1 MQGWSAR
8 FGDTLVGCLWGK
20 RGEAERPGKE
30 NLEICFWSMCDEK
43 GEHKWELCIWEELE
57 LLRGE
62 MMRFFCLLVCFRL
75 EGNVLFGS
83 LGNTSE
89 EFLDMPV

>member
-8 FGDTLVGCLWGK
+8 FGHTLVGYLSGRRVK
-20 RGEAERPGKE
+20 AERTGKE

-43 GEHKWELCIWEELE
+43 GEHEWELCIWEELE

-62 MMRFFCLLVCFRL
+62 MMSFLVCLF
-75 EGNVLFGS
+75 VLDLREMCSDHWAILQRSF
-83 LGNTSE
+83 
-89 EFLDMPV
+89 

>member
-1 MQGWSAR
+1 MQDLGIR
-8 FGDTLVGCLWGK
+8 LVGCLWGK

-62 MMRFFCLLVCFRL
+62 MMRFFCLLVCFEL
-75 EGNVLFGS
+75 EKYAVRITGQYL
-83 LGNTSE
+83 